1 MPELMDG
8 LFRECAGQIVSTLT
22 RILGSRHLDLAEE
35 CVQEAMIRAM
45 ETWPFHGVP
54 ANPRA
59 WLTQTARN
67 RALDVDRLPSRARPG
82 CSCAGQRTGRHG

>member
-45 ETWPFHGVP
+45 ETCSRRAP
-54 ANPRA
+54 A
-59 WLTQTARN
+59 
-67 RALDVDRLPSRARPG
+67 
-82 CSCAGQRTGRHG
+82 